1 MAAGRGLKVLLGTAL
16 VGLLLGGGL
25 LALRRNTP
33 TLAPDFS
40 LTDLAGKT
48 VRLSG
53 LRGKVVVLNV
63 WATWCAPCRDEM
75 PSMERLYQR
84 LRGPNF
90 ELLAVSEDEGG
101 ADKVRAF
108 VREVAV
114 TFPVLLDPERQV
126 GTRYGV
132 WGYPET
138 FIIDRDGRIV
148 ERVIGPRAWDTP
160 EQVAALSAL
169 MHAGSEA
176 AAIAPQ

>member
-1 MAAGRGLKVLLGTAL
+1 MGTSRGLRVL
-16 VGLLLGGGL
+16 VGTVLIGIGLGGGL
-25 LALRRNTP
+25 WALRGSTP
-33 TLAPDFS
+33 KLAPDFS
-40 LTDLAGKT
+40 VVDLAGKT

-63 WATWCAPCRDEM
+63 WATWCAPCREEM
-75 PSMERLYQR
+75 PSMERLYSQ

-101 ADKVRAF
+101 ADVVRAF

-126 GTRYGV
+126 GVRYGV

-138 FIIDRDGRIV
+138 FIIDREGLIV
-148 ERVIGPRAWDTP
+148 ERVIGPRTWDTP
-160 EQVAALSAL
+160 EQVAALTAL
-169 MHAGSEA
+169 MRTGVEAGTVA
-176 AAIAPQ
+176 RP